1 MIKIGI
7 LGEIGSGKS
16 YIAKCFRY
24 PVFNADNEVSKLY
37 KKDKKVFNKLKK
49 ILPKFFYKF
58 PIDKNEVSNAI
69 LSNDNNL
76 KKIVK
81 IVHYEIKKKLK
92 IFLKENQKRKAVV
105 LDIPLLLENKINS
118 KKDIL
123 IFIESKKKD
132 IYKNLIKRKN
142 YNKKLLNKFKKI
154 QLPID
159 YKRKKSQFIVKNDF
173 TNRSVKREVNKVLKY
188 IL

>member
-1 MIKIGI
+1 M
-7 LGEIGSGKS
+7 
-16 YIAKCFRY
+16 
-24 PVFNADNEVSKLY
+24 
-37 KKDKKVFNKLKK
+37 
-49 ILPKFFYKF
+49 
-58 PIDKNEVSNAI
+58 
-69 LSNDNNL
+69 
-76 KKIVK
+76 
-81 IVHYEIKKKLK
+81 
-92 IFLKENQKRKAVV
+92 
-105 LDIPLLLENKINS
+105 DIPLLLENKINS

-173 TNRSVKREVNKVLKY
+173 TNRSVKREVNRVLKY

>member
-16 YIAKCFRY
+16 YVAKCFRY

-37 KKDKKVFNKLKK
+37 KKNKKVFNKLKK

-81 IVHYEIKKKLK
+81 IVHYEIKKRLK
-92 IFLKENQKRKAVV
+92 IFLKKNQKRKAVV